1 MIRSSTPRVPAPGI
15 DPQRQHRNRRRLAGV
30 IDLARI
36 YRDLGVKEL
45 ADRVRRDKTR
55 LVPETGNPKIDL
67 VVSLAA
73 ALEWPLADVVEAIL
87 GRPGD
92 EAHPVLRMHHRFEDL
107 EELGRRARAAG
118 HQRALAAIGRRMDAV
133 AVDSRQRAASCYWRG
148 LAAAGRGLYFEALE
162 RFRAGLNHSFE
173 ERSLRLGLR
182 INLANAYRLN
192 GDLPEAE
199 TIASET
205 IREVRSAEASTSQH
219 LNRSTLAF
227 ASFVRGESSRRRLL
241 REFDGRILERAI
253 SDLERA
259 ERVLGQ
265 LRRFGH
271 SRLEDDLA
279 SGCHRGLLALGVTT
293 GGTEPGEALQ
303 RIREHLESRES
314 TTVGDRT
321 RWSEDDGWWAGCGS
335 ELAWRH
341 LDGPARLEETWHFA
355 ERTIEVG
362 VQLGHFE
369 LQASGFRH
377 LLDVHRAGK
386 PGEGRSEAAHL
397 PPARLVQLVRLMG
410 RLPEFRDCGW
420 GLLEETGTLDHAKH
434 MDPRTWRK
442 GLHQGDKN
450 HVSTERTRNAREKSS
465 EKGQHLLDQV

>member
-1 MIRSSTPRVPAPGI
+1 
-15 DPQRQHRNRRRLAGV
+15 
-30 IDLARI
+30 
-36 YRDLGVKEL
+36 
-45 ADRVRRDKTR
+45 
-55 LVPETGNPKIDL
+55 
-67 VVSLAA
+67 
-73 ALEWPLADVVEAIL
+73 
-87 GRPGD
+87 
-92 EAHPVLRMHHRFEDL
+92 
-107 EELGRRARAAG
+107 
-118 HQRALAAIGRRMDAV
+118 
-133 AVDSRQRAASCYWRG
+133 
-148 LAAAGRGLYFEALE
+148 
-162 RFRAGLNHSFE
+162 FE